1 MSIPRRS
8 FFTALFGTAAA
19 TQVPTTP
26 VPANVVY
33 ALNYPLCC
41 GTRMVCTVQIDIPS
55 EDKVEFYCKTCQR
68 KELACIWVPVQGNG

>member
-8 FFTALFGTAAA
+8 FFTALLGTPAALQA
-19 TQVPTTP
+19 GSTPTKSSM
-26 VPANVVY
+26 VY

-55 EDKVEFYCKTCQR
+55 EDQVEFYCKTCQR
-68 KELACIWVPVQGNG
+68 TELACIWVPVKA